1 MEKNNLKKQKILVT
15 GGAGFIGS
23 HLVDKLIEEG
33 HKVTIIDKLDP
44 QVHPVGN
51 PPKYLN
57 KEAEFIKADILQE
70 NILKKALCG
79 VDIIYHLAAS
89 TGVGQSMYEVKN
101 YVNNNIQATAVLW
114 DVLINIKHS
123 IKKFILASSRAVYGE
138 GLYMCKNCKKEV
150 LAGPR
155 TEKDL
160 KDNIWEVRCPV
171 CAKFMI
177 PLYIHENVPLN
188 PTSIY
193 AITKKTQEEISLCVG
208 DSIGLPVVVLR
219 FSNVYGERQ
228 SLSNPYVGII
238 SIFASR
244 LINKNPIFI
253 YEDGLESR
261 DFIYVKDVA
270 KACIL
275 TIQNRKVNNQVFNVG
290 SGEIIN
296 VLDVANTIIREL
308 ESKIKPKIIGKYRI
322 GDIRHS
328 WVDISK
334 IKEILGF
341 KTAYSFERG
350 IGEFIRWVKTEKP
363 ADFYQKAEDE
373 LKKKGFFK

>member
-1 MEKNNLKKQKILVT
+1 MEIKKQKILVT

-44 QVHPVGN
+44 QVHPEGR

-57 KEAEFIKADILQE
+57 KKAEFIKADILQE
-70 NILKKALCG
+70 DILKKALRN
-79 VDIIYHLAAS
+79 VDVIYHLAAS
-89 TGVGQSMYEVKN
+89 TGVGQSMYEIKE
-101 YVNNNIQATAVLW
+101 YVNNNIQATAALW
-114 DVLINIKHS
+114 DILANTKHS
-123 IKKFILASSRAVYGE
+123 VKKFILASSRAVYGE
-138 GLYMCKNCKKEV
+138 GLYQCKNCKKEV
-150 LAGPR
+150 LADSR
-155 TEKDL
+155 AEKDL
-160 KDNIWEVRCPV
+160 ENHVWEVRCPA
-171 CAKFMI
+171 CAKFMT
-177 PLYIHENVPLN
+177 PLYNRENVSLN

-193 AITKKTQEEISLCVG
+193 AITKKAQEEISLCVG
-208 DSIGLPVVVLR
+208 GSIGLPVVALR
-219 FSNVYGERQ
+219 FSNVYGPRQ

-261 DFIYVKDVA
+261 DFIYVKDIA
-270 KACIL
+270 IACTLAMRNPKAD
-275 TIQNRKVNNQVFNVG
+275 NQIFNVG
-290 SGEIIN
+290 SGEIVN
-296 VLDVANTIIREL
+296 VLDVANTIIKEL
-308 ESKIKPKIIGKYRI
+308 KSKTKPKIIGKYRV

-334 IKEILGF
+334 IKKLGL
-341 KTAYSFERG
+341 KPRYSFEQG
-350 IGEFIRWVKTEKP
+350 IGEFIRWVQTEKP

-373 LKKKGFFK
+373 LKKKGLFK